1 MSYYAV
7 RKGRTNK
14 VVVTTW
20 KECSDLVTSYSG
32 AEYKKFDSE
41 EKARE
46 FIDLKRK
53 FDQITNQNECLEL
66 DAKRLTSVDGE
77 SWTIVYTDGYCK
89 DNDIKTKVRKS
100 GIGVYFPD
108 GQIKIGKEI
117 EIVKDSVNTNNKAEL
132 LAVKEALLT
141 ASSAQNLEIR
151 TDSMYA
157 INVFTMWLADWKTNP
172 NKLKKKKNL
181 ELIDQIQSL
190 IDRRKGK
197 VRWTHCKAHNGIVGN
212 ENADKLAEIK

>member
-7 RKGRTNK
+7 RKGRTNR
-14 VVVTTW
+14 VIVTNW
-20 KECSDLVTSYSG
+20 KECSDLVTGYSG

-66 DAKRLTSVDGE
+66 DAKRLKSEDGE
-77 SWTIVYTDGYCK
+77 SWTVVYTDGYCK
-89 DNDIKTKVRKS
+89 DNDIKTKVRNRKS

-117 EIVKDSVNTNNKAEL
+117 EIMDDSENTNNKAEL

-141 ASSAQNLEIR
+141 ALSTQNLEIR
-151 TDSMYA
+151 TDSMYV
-157 INVFTMWLADWKTNP
+157 INVFTIWLADWKANP
-172 NKLKKKKNL
+172 NKLKKKEKFENY
-181 ELIDQIQSL
+181 QSDSKF
-190 IDRRKGK
+190 DRSKKRKSK
-197 VRWTHCKAHNGIVGN
+197 V
-212 ENADKLAEIK
+212 DSL